1 MVPCDVMSDV
11 GANWFLVD
19 LSGWQII
26 QRFMTAQKIIFYADS
41 EKVLKLKQHRK
52 KLHLML
58 LIYWACW
65 EKDHL
70 VEIDDGKEKAEQNIE
85 GGSF

>member
-1 MVPCDVMSDV
+1 MSGV
-11 GANWFLVD
+11 GANWFPVD
-19 LSGWQII
+19 LSGWQIV
-26 QRFMTAQKIIFYADS
+26 TAQKIIFYADS